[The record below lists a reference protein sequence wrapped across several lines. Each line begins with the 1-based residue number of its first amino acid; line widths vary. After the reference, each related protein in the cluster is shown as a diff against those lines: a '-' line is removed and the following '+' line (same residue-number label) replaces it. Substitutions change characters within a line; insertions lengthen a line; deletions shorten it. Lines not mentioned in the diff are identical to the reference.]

1 MPKRTI
7 SQTDIIRNRYNR
19 TALFYDWMDKMI
31 PVKLRQR
38 AIEQANG
45 QVLEVGVGTGANLE
59 YYLPGCE
66 VMGIDFS
73 PGMLRKARQK
83 IVRAKVP
90 VTLLEMDAEHMNF
103 PDNTFDTVV
112 ATCVFCSIPDPVQGF
127 REVKRVCK
135 NGGRIIFLEHMRSE
149 NPVLG
154 WLMDVFNPLALH
166 LIGSNINR
174 QTVENVRRADI
185 TIFSVEEFSGK
196 IIKLILAEP

>member
-45 QVLEVGVGTGANLE
+45 QVLEVGVGTGANLG

-66 VMGIDFS
+66 VTGIDFS
-73 PGMLRKARQK
+73 PGMLNKARRK
-83 IVRAKVP
+83 IFRAKVP
-90 VTLLEMDAEHMNF
+90 VTLLEMDAEHMDF

-135 NGGRIIFLEHMRSE
+135 NGGRIILLEHMRSE

-154 WLMDVFNPLALH
+154 WLMDVFNPLALY

>member
-66 VMGIDFS
+66 VTGIDFS
-73 PGMLRKARQK
+73 PGMLNKARRK
-83 IVRAKVP
+83 IFRAKVP
-90 VTLLEMDAEHMNF
+90 VTLLEMDAEHMDF

-135 NGGRIIFLEHMRSE
+135 NGGRIILLEHMRSE

-154 WLMDVFNPLALH
+154 WLMDVFNPLALY

>member
-66 VMGIDFS
+66 VTGIDFS

-90 VTLLEMDAEHMNF
+90 VTLLEMDAEHMDF

-135 NGGRIIFLEHMRSE
+135 NGG
-149 NPVLG
+149 G
-154 WLMDVFNPLALH
+154 
-166 LIGSNINR
+166 
-174 QTVENVRRADI
+174 
-185 TIFSVEEFSGK
+185 
-196 IIKLILAEP
+196 

>member
-1 MPKRTI
+1 
-7 SQTDIIRNRYNR
+7 
-19 TALFYDWMDKMI
+19 MDKMI

-66 VMGIDFS
+66 VTGIDFS
-73 PGMLRKARQK
+73 PGMLNKARRK
-83 IVRAKVP
+83 IFRAKVP
-90 VTLLEMDAEHMNF
+90 VTLLEMDAEHMDF

-135 NGGRIIFLEHMRSE
+135 NGGRIILLEHMRSE

-154 WLMDVFNPLALH
+154 WLMDVFNPLALY